1 MVNQNKFPTLTY
13 DTNKQ
18 SDFTKQMLDLGIIKK
33 SNVQLT
39 GEERDRFTG
48 GDRNLPQDFFEINRN
63 NPLFNLG
70 ATRYETRTRKNPV
83 TGQDEEYEESIQDRI
98 QGTMTKPMFGAT
110 MTPQSLAAAL
120 GTMPQSILQN
130 RNALFQNLGPLAQ
143 YFAGSRQYDEAGD
156 FTGKFGQAT
165 PIGRPNFQALPRY

>member
-1 MVNQNKFPTLTY
+1 MVNQNTFPTLTY
-13 DTNKQ
+13 DANKQ

-48 GDRNLPQDFFEINRN
+48 GDRNLPQDFYEINQS

-70 ATRYETRTRKNPV
+70 ATRYVTRTRRNPV
-83 TGQDEEYEESIQDRI
+83 TGKDEEYQESIQDRI

-110 MTPQSLAAAL
+110 MTPKSIASAL
-120 GTMPQSILQN
+120 GILPPSILRN
-130 RNALFQNLGPLAQ
+130 RNAVIQSLGPLAKFFVGTGEYNQ
-143 YFAGSRQYDEAGD
+143 SGD
-156 FTGKFGQAT
+156 FIRYGQPS
-165 PIGRPNFQALPRY
+165 PIGQPNFQAIRPRY